1 MFTTPPLFRPTA
13 VTLAGAHVRLEP
25 MATSH
30 AEGLLAAGHFPAL
43 WEVTVQPPLDSAEAV
58 EAYIASSLASG
69 AAGTEVPFVI
79 CRRDTGEVIGSTRIM
94 DIAPAHRRVEIGGS
108 WVTPAH
114 QRSPVNTETK
124 LLLLTYLF
132 ETLGAYRV
140 QFKTDARNQASQR
153 ALSGIGARCEGTLR
167 RHMVVRDGFVRDSV
181 YYGITDDDWPQVK
194 TLLHTR
200 LRRQPDPTQRVGL
213 E

>member
-1 MFTTPPLFRPTA
+1 MFTTLPPFRPTA
-13 VTLAGAHVRLEP
+13 VTLEGANVRLEP
-25 MATSH
+25 MAAAH
-30 AEGLLAAGHFPAL
+30 ADGLLAAGHFPSL

-58 EAYIASSLASG
+58 DAYITSSLANL

-79 CRRDTGEVIGSTRIM
+79 CHRETGAVMGSTRIM

-124 LLLLTYLF
+124 LLLMTYLF
-132 ETLGAYRV
+132 ETLHAYRV
-140 QFKTDARNQASQR
+140 QFKTDARNQTSQR
-153 ALSGIGARCEGTLR
+153 ALTGIGARCEGTLR

-194 TLLHTR
+194 TLLQNR
-200 LRRQPDPTQRVGL
+200 LDRRHA
-213 E
+213 

>member
-1 MFTTPPLFRPTA
+1 MFTTLPPFRPTA
-13 VTLAGAHVRLEP
+13 VTLEGAHVRLEP
-25 MATSH
+25 MAAAH
-30 AEGLLAAGHFPAL
+30 ADGLLAAGHFPSL

-58 EAYIASSLASG
+58 DAYITSSLANL

-79 CRRDTGEVIGSTRIM
+79 CHRETGAVMGSTRIM

-124 LLLLTYLF
+124 LLLMTYLF
-132 ETLGAYRV
+132 ETLRAYRV
-140 QFKTDARNQASQR
+140 QFKTDARNQTSQR
-153 ALSGIGARCEGTLR
+153 ALTGIGARCEGTLR

-194 TLLHTR
+194 TLLQNR
-200 LRRQPDPTQRVGL
+200 LDRRHA
-213 E
+213 